1 MVFPGFDDLSIAEEV
16 VLATEA
22 TSAPSARKTTTARES
37 LAPMDH
43 WGWSQESR
51 TQDGAAR
58 AALGEELARLAKE
71 LASARKALAS
81 AKEAHTVITMTFV
94 AAALITVY
102 VLLRRF
108 LPQQPPSRSNER
120 SDPGNLFRAEARA
133 THLSPFWR
141 ARYALLALALLYTA
155 KGVFD
160 LALADRSHWTFA
172 FTHTRA
178 LLIAHLSAAAPFLA
192 LSVAQLWLIPWVGD
206 PALRPAEA
214 ASRRSVHRQVG
225 WFAVGSGVLAAISA
239 AVLSVDALEGTVV
252 VFLPWS
258 CLWLLS
264 AVMTGA
270 RAWQQQWEA
279 HRWWAKVLTQNGLAF
294 VTGRVCITVCLAL
307 GASHA
312 HTYYYSMVAAFLV
325 GWARSVA
332 SAVGWGEVRRTQQRE
347 VRWEKLR
354 VAARVIGAGSR
365 ARGGGEDILAA
376 RWAYEWRWW
385 GYQRGG
391 HCW

>member
-1 MVFPGFDDLSIAEEV
+1 MAT
-16 VLATEA
+16 VLKATGA
-22 TSAPSARKTTTARES
+22 ARAAR
-37 LAPMDH
+37 
-43 WGWSQESR
+43 
-51 TQDGAAR
+51 AAR

-71 LASARKALAS
+71 LARKKLAS
-81 AKEAHTVITMTFV
+81 AREEYTVVATTFV
-94 AAALITVY
+94 AAALITVF
-102 VLLRRF
+102 LLRC
-108 LPQQPPSRSNER
+108 LPQPPPSRSNER

-133 THLSPFWR
+133 THLSPLWR
-141 ARYALLALALLYTA
+141 ARYALLALALLYSS

-160 LALADRSHWTFA
+160 LVLADRSHWTFA

-192 LSVAQLWLIPWVGD
+192 LSVSQLWLIPWVGD
-206 PALRPAEA
+206 PALRPSEA

-312 HTYYYSMVAAFLV
+312 HTYYYSMVAAFVV

-332 SAVGWGEVRRTQQRE
+332 STVGWREVRRTQQRE
-347 VRWEKLR
+347 ARWEKLR
-354 VAARVIGAGSR
+354 VAARVIGVIGAGSR
-365 ARGGGEDILAA
+365 TGEGGKASLRAGYAGGGTRRRRGEGSGDHILT
-376 RWAYEWRWW
+376 
-385 GYQRGG
+385 
-391 HCW
+391 